1 MSDPRSALA
10 DPRPR
15 PAGAAA
21 APRRAARRPA
31 RAVAL
36 AVLSAL
42 AVASCGGGDGS
53 NPFDNAATV
62 SNPTGTTNGQKL
74 SFAYFQRCVMPILN
88 AQLPV
93 TINGVTSINSCA
105 SSGCHDNAN
114 GTGGALRLTGSA
126 ALVDLASAANTADVI
141 RTTAMYRNFYSS
153 QGETLIGAPLSSRL
167 LNKPL
172 VRTVL
177 HGGGLIFADENDV
190 NARIIRYW
198 ITRPMPAGQDEFS
211 SAAANLF
218 TPADVNTGACNTD

>member
-1 MSDPRSALA
+1 MTPPPS
-10 DPRPR
+10 
-15 PAGAAA
+15 
-21 APRRAARRPA
+21 RRPLLPA
-31 RAVAL
+31 PYAAVAT
-36 AVLSAL
+36 AVVMVGL
-42 AVASCGGGDGS
+42 ASCGGGDGT

-62 SNPTGTTNGQKL
+62 SNPAGTTNGQKL

-105 SSGCHDNAN
+105 ASGCHDNAN
-114 GTGGALRLTGSA
+114 GTGGALRLTASA
-126 ALVDLASAANTADVI
+126 TLIDLAAPANTPDAI
-141 RTTAMYRNFYSS
+141 RATAMYRNFYSS
-153 QGETLIGAPLSSRL
+153 QGETLIGAPVSSRL

-177 HGGGLIFADENDV
+177 HGGGLIFADENDA

-211 SAAANLF
+211 GAAANLF
-218 TPADVNTGACNTD
+218 TPADISTGACNTD